1 MSEYKDINELLD
13 IARSINEG
21 NYDIVSVDVNTENE
35 LFHIAQYFSDSIE
48 KLQTISDTVE
58 DSYEDLPG
66 FEDTLKAIISDAK
79 TASENVLGCV
89 DNINFVTDDIKD
101 NLTALKKLAED
112 GKFAKMSGVLDR
124 LRDKALAGQDTSFD
138 IIASLEFQ
146 DITKQKI
153 DKLVK
158 IIYDLQERLSHL
170 VIMYGVK
177 EDKIDIETL
186 DKLKMKQKDDMLE
199 DQDLVDELM
208 REFGK

>member
-21 NYDIVSVDVNTENE
+21 KYDVVSVDVNSENE
-35 LFHIAQYFSDSIE
+35 LFHIAQYFSKSIE

-66 FEDTLKAIISDAK
+66 FEETLKAIINDAK
-79 TASENVLGCV
+79 TASENVLSCV
-89 DNINFVTDDIKD
+89 DNINFVTDDIKE
-101 NLTALKKLAED
+101 NLQILKKQAET
-112 GKFAKMSGVLDR
+112 GKLGKMDGVLDR

-177 EDKIDIETL
+177 EDKIDVETL
-186 DKLKMKQKDDMLE
+186 DKLKMKQKEDVLDD
-199 DQDLVDELM
+199 QNLVDELM

>member
-21 NYDIVSVDVNTENE
+21 NYDVVSVDVNTENE

-48 KLQTISDTVE
+48 KLQTIHDTVE

-66 FEDTLKAIISDAK
+66 FEETLQSIISDSK
-79 TASENVLGCV
+79 TASENVLSCV
-89 DNINFVTDDIKD
+89 DQINFVGDAIKD
-101 NLTALKKLAED
+101 NLQTLKKDIEAK
-112 GKFAKMSGVLDR
+112 KFGQTGGIIDR
-124 LRDKALAGQDTSFD
+124 LRDKALSGQDTSFD

-170 VIMYGVK
+170 VVMYGVK
-177 EDKIDIETL
+177 EDKIDVEAL
-186 DKLKMKQKDDMLE
+186 DQLKKKKDLLE
-199 DQDLVDELM
+199 DQNLVDELM
-208 REFGK
+208 KEFGQ

>member
-21 NYDIVSVDVNTENE
+21 NYDVVSVDVNAENE
-35 LFHIAQYFSDSIE
+35 LYHIARYFSDSME
-48 KLQTISDTVE
+48 KLQTVFDTVE

-66 FEDTLKAIISDAK
+66 FEEILQTVISDSK

-89 DNINFVTDDIKD
+89 DQITFVGDAIRD
-101 NLTALKKLAED
+101 NLQTLKKQVE
-112 GKFAKMSGVLDR
+112 AKQFGQTGGIIDR
-124 LRDKALAGQDTSFD
+124 LRDKALSGQDTSFD

-170 VIMYGVK
+170 VVMYGVK
-177 EDKIDIETL
+177 DDKVDVEVLDKIKKKNDL
-186 DKLKMKQKDDMLE
+186 LE
-199 DQDLVDELM
+199 DQNLVDELM
-208 REFGK
+208 KEFGQ

>member
-13 IARSINEG
+13 IARNINEG
-21 NYDIVSVDVNTENE
+21 NYDVASVEVNTENE

-48 KLQTISDTVE
+48 KLRTVFETVE
-58 DSYEDLPG
+58 DSYDDLPG
-66 FEDTLKAIISDAK
+66 FEDTLKTIISDAK
-79 TASENVLGCV
+79 TASENVLASI
-89 DNINFVTDDIKD
+89 DNINFITDDIRE
-101 NLTALKKLAED
+101 NLAILKEQVT
-112 GKFAKMSGVLDR
+112 SGNFGQTSGIIDR

-158 IIYDLQERLSHL
+158 IIYDLQKRLAHL
-170 VIMYGVK
+170 VLMYGVK
-177 EDKIDIETL
+177 DDKIDIEAL
-186 DKLKMKQKDDMLE
+186 DKMKQKSNILE

-208 REFGK
+208 KEFGR

>member
-21 NYDIVSVDVNTENE
+21 NYDVASVDVNAENE
-35 LFHIAQYFSDSIE
+35 LIHIAQYFSESIE
-48 KLQTISDTVE
+48 KLSTVSDAVE

-66 FEDTLKAIISDAK
+66 FEETLKTIISDSK
-79 TASENVLGCV
+79 TASESVLSCV
-89 DNINFVTDDIKD
+89 DNINFIGDDIRE
-101 NLTALKKLAED
+101 NLNSLQQMAEAGRMNQAD
-112 GKFAKMSGVLDR
+112 GILDR
-124 LRDKALAGQDTSFD
+124 LKDKALAGQDSSFD

-158 IIYDLQERLSHL
+158 IVYDLQERLSHL
-170 VIMYGVK
+170 VVMYGVK
-177 EDKIDIETL
+177 DDKVNVEAL
-186 DKLKMKQKDDMLE
+186 DMMKTKDNLLE
-199 DQDLVDELM
+199 DQNLVDELM

>member
-1 MSEYKDINELLD
+1 MMSAYKDINELLD

-21 NYDIVSVDVNTENE
+21 NYDVASVDVNAENE
-35 LFHIAQYFSDSIE
+35 LFHIAQYFSESIE
-48 KLQTISDTVE
+48 KLQTVYDTVE

-79 TASENVLGCV
+79 TASENVLSCV
-89 DNINFVTDDIKD
+89 DKITFVGDDIRD
-101 NLTALKKLAED
+101 NLKTLKTQVEAK
-112 GKFAKMSGVLDR
+112 KFAQTSGIIDR
-124 LRDKALAGQDTSFD
+124 LRDKALSGQDSSFD

-177 EDKIDIETL
+177 EDKIDIEAL
-186 DKLKMKQKDDMLE
+186 DKIKSKKDLLE
-199 DQDLVDELM
+199 DQNLVDELM
-208 REFGK
+208 KEFGQ

>member
-21 NYDIVSVDVNTENE
+21 SYDVVSVEVNTDNE
-35 LFHIAQYFSDSIE
+35 LFHIAQYFSASIE
-48 KLQTISDTVE
+48 KLRNISDTVE

-66 FEDTLKAIISDAK
+66 FEDTLKTVVSDAK
-79 TASENVLGCV
+79 TASENVLACI
-89 DNINFVTDDIKD
+89 DNINYITDDIRE
-101 NLTALKKLAED
+101 NLDTMRSQVE
-112 GKFAKMSGVLDR
+112 GGSFAQTSGILDR
-124 LRDKALAGQDTSFD
+124 LKDKALAGQDTSFD

-177 EDKIDIETL
+177 DDKIDVEML
-186 DKLKMKQKDDMLE
+186 DKIKKKKDLLE
-199 DQDLVDELM
+199 DQNLVDELM

>member
-21 NYDIVSVDVNTENE
+21 NYDVSSVQVNTENE
-35 LFHIAQYFSDSIE
+35 LFHIAQYFSESIE
-48 KLQTISDTVE
+48 KLRNITDTVE

-66 FEDTLKAIISDAK
+66 FEETLQAIIHDAK
-79 TASENVLGCV
+79 TASDNVLSCV
-89 DNINFVTDDIKD
+89 DSVNFLTDDIRE
-101 NLTALKKLAED
+101 NIATLKKQVEK
-112 GKFAKMSGVLDR
+112 GSYSQSGGIIDR
-124 LRDKALAGQDTSFD
+124 LRDKALAGQDTTFD

-170 VIMYGVK
+170 VLMYGVK
-177 EDKIDIETL
+177 DNKIDVEML
-186 DKLKMKQKDDMLE
+186 DKFKDKKDLLE
-199 DQDLVDELM
+199 DQNLVDELM
-208 REFGK
+208 KEFGK

>member
-21 NYDIVSVDVNTENE
+21 NYDVVSVNVNTENE
-35 LFHIAQYFSDSIE
+35 LFHIAQYFRDSLE
-48 KLQTISDTVE
+48 KLRTVQDTVE

-66 FEDTLKAIISDAK
+66 FEETLKTIIGDSK
-79 TASENVLGCV
+79 TASENVLACV
-89 DNINFVTDDIKD
+89 DNINFITDDIRENID
-101 NLTALKKLAED
+101 TLKSQVEA
-112 GKFAKMSGVLDR
+112 GKFGQTGGILDR
-124 LRDKALAGQDTSFD
+124 LRDKALSGQDTCFD

-170 VIMYGVK
+170 VVMYGVK
-177 EDKIDIETL
+177 EDKVDIEAL
-186 DKLKMKQKDDMLE
+186 DRIKQKKDVLE
-199 DQDLVDELM
+199 DQNLVDELM
-208 REFGK
+208 KEFGK

>member
-21 NYDIVSVDVNTENE
+21 NYDIASVDVNTENE
-35 LFHIAQYFSDSIE
+35 LYHIAQYFSKALE
-48 KLQTISDTVE
+48 KLSTVFDTVE

-66 FEDTLKAIISDAK
+66 FEDILKAVIKDTKI
-79 TASENVLGCV
+79 ASENVLSCV
-89 DNINFVTDDIKD
+89 DNINFNTDDIRE
-101 NLTALKKLAED
+101 NLEILKNQVESENYSQT
-112 GKFAKMSGVLDR
+112 GGVVDR
-124 LRDKALAGQDTSFD
+124 LKDKALAGQDTCFD

-158 IIYDLQERLSHL
+158 IVYDLQERLAHL
-170 VIMYGVK
+170 VLMFGVK
-177 EDKIDIETL
+177 ENKIDVEML
-186 DKLKMKQKDDMLE
+186 DKMKEKKDLLQ

-208 REFGK
+208 KEFGK

>member
-21 NYDIVSVDVNTENE
+21 NYDIVSVDVNAENE
-35 LFHIAQYFSDSIE
+35 LFYIAKYFSDSIE
-48 KLQTISDTVE
+48 KLQTIHDTVE

-66 FEDTLKAIISDAK
+66 FEETLKAIIGDSK

-89 DNINFVTDDIKD
+89 DNINFITDDIRE
-101 NLTALKKLAED
+101 NLETIKKQVAA
-112 GKFAKMSGVLDR
+112 GNFSQTGGILDR
-124 LRDKALAGQDTSFD
+124 LRDKALAGQDTCFD

-177 EDKIDIETL
+177 EDKVDVDAL
-186 DKLKMKQKDDMLE
+186 DMMKQKKDLLE
-199 DQDLVDELM
+199 DQNLVDELM
-208 REFGK
+208 KEFGQ